1 MSGIWKTDF
10 VQWKGIKSGSLG
22 SAFLGPQENLVTL
35 WCQEHSFYFLLY
47 EESFGIKNDLQDK
60 TTLNSLYYLV
70 LHINEY

>member
-10 VQWKGIKSGSLG
+10 VQWKGIRFGSLG
-22 SAFLGPQENLVTL
+22 SAFLRPQENLVTL
-35 WCQEHSFYFLLY
+35 WCQEHSFFLY

-60 TTLNSLYYLV
+60 TTLNSSYYLA